1 MLDAKGNK
9 VYLVHQQDRSV
20 KAQPVDWSYGKK
32 KPFLHIGIPCEG
44 FSMFRAK
51 LDSPTYI
58 QRTIAGEE
66 FGSLIGCFRQGKLEN
81 VVVFS
86 DEYFK
91 KAQKMW
97 KYTNIID
104 GSIITDKK
112 DRIDGV
118 TVSQGPTKLVLIHT
132 DKKHVPEI
140 DNAMQ
145 KFAKKHK
152 ADLDY
157 DAEISSY
164 YSKKA
169 AVADIK
175 TERATKQIVNIFV
188 ISAMAIASMFLVYV
202 KVLSELEDKKNRADF
217 LKCMGMKKKE
227 RKHLLQH
234 ELYVFYRIPMG
245 VAVVVTAL
253 YTVATFHARMYS
265 LNVQKAYVKN
275 CIGLWLGYVVLEWI
289 FIWILGK
296 FLIKRVETN
305 EKFM

>member
-1 MLDAKGNK
+1 M
-9 VYLVHQQDRSV
+9 
-20 KAQPVDWSYGKK
+20 
-32 KPFLHIGIPCEG
+32 
-44 FSMFRAK
+44 
-51 LDSPTYI
+51 
-58 QRTIAGEE
+58 
-66 FGSLIGCFRQGKLEN
+66 
-81 VVVFS
+81 FS

-118 TVSQGPTKLVLIHT
+118 TVSQGPKKLVLLHV
-132 DKKHVPEI
+132 DKKRVSEI
-140 DNAMQ
+140 ENEMQ

-152 ADLDY
+152 TDLDY

-164 YSKKA
+164 YSKAA
-169 AVADIK
+169 AVEDMK

-234 ELYVFYRIPMG
+234 ELYVFYRISLG